1 MPLPNVITAR
11 ELIELYYGTKIAIRV
26 VESDV
31 TVGTSVVQLGK
42 NANIRTGIALCN
54 TGGAAVAVGFNNGV
68 TVTTGIILVTNQSM
82 YLNWQADGEAV
93 SQDLWAI
100 SSASGNGVHVIEYVL
115 SGL

>member
-11 ELIELYYGTKIAIRV
+11 ELIEIYFGTKVLTRV

-31 TVGTSVVQLGK
+31 SVGTSVVQLGK
-42 NANIRTGIALCN
+42 NANVRTGVALCN
-54 TGGAAVAVGFNNGV
+54 TGAAAVAVAFNNGV

-82 YLNWQADGEAV
+82 FFNWLTDGETV

-100 SSASGNGVHVIEYVL
+100 SSGSGNGVHVIEYVL